1 MLTQIFSQQLSQ
13 PYPTQLLQV
22 PSSKRWQ
29 QSRSLGWVC
38 SRGGGRG
45 LGGGNP
51 AGRGGNGG
59 MGGYKYCRPPKPEHS
74 WTRPSRPR
82 ASARGRA
89 LGLAIAAPAITAR
102 ELLSR
107 NCGARSEPARRDC
120 REIEFRT
127 RYCCRA
133 RRHARGV
140 RSVKFVPLS
149 PGERARH
156 VRRPARLL
164 HSTSQGT
171 TNTPYL
177 TRLPRSKKA
186 EGQARKAATK
196 EANSAK
202 EEAAQAA
209 IEDAEW
215 EVGGKKGNK
224 KQEADAARKTAKADR
239 KADADA
245 QASRRACCGDS
256 AVVGVWAMRQ

>member
-89 LGLAIAAPAITAR
+89 LAIAAQGRAITAVFR
-102 ELLSR
+102 SVDI
-107 NCGARSEPARRDC
+107 CGARTYRRPVSEARHCRQRRCLGEEECVDSAFRMQTPRISYSPYPRDALAMCGRAASPLEPRHHKHSPASRVCPGARRPKGKPG
-120 REIEFRT
+120 RRQPRRRT
-127 RYCCRA
+127 PP
-133 RRHARGV
+133 RR
-140 RSVKFVPLS
+140 
-149 PGERARH
+149 
-156 VRRPARLL
+156 
-164 HSTSQGT
+164 
-171 TNTPYL
+171 TPH
-177 TRLPRSKKA
+177 RPRSRMPT
-186 EGQARKAATK
+186 GR
-196 EANSAK
+196 
-202 EEAAQAA
+202 
-209 IEDAEW
+209 
-215 EVGGKKGNK
+215 
-224 KQEADAARKTAKADR
+224 
-239 KADADA
+239 
-245 QASRRACCGDS
+245 
-256 AVVGVWAMRQ
+256 

>member
-120 REIEFRT
+120 RENRVQNPVLLPRT
-127 RYCCRA
+127 PAC
-133 RRHARGV
+133 
-140 RSVKFVPLS
+140 
-149 PGERARH
+149 
-156 VRRPARLL
+156 PARAFRKIPYPSALENAL
-164 HSTSQGT
+164 AMCGGPRGFST
-171 TNTPYL
+171 P
-177 TRLPRSKKA
+177 
-186 EGQARKAATK
+186 
-196 EANSAK
+196 
-202 EEAAQAA
+202 
-209 IEDAEW
+209 
-215 EVGGKKGNK
+215 
-224 KQEADAARKTAKADR
+224 
-239 KADADA
+239 
-245 QASRRACCGDS
+245 
-256 AVVGVWAMRQ
+256 